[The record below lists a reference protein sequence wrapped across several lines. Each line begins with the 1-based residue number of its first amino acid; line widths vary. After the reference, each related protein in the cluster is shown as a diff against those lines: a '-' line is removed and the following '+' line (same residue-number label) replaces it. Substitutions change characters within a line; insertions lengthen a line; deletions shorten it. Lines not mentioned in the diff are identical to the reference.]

1 MKNSYFEKA
10 FKNILAFLFF
20 CENLLPWRNL
30 TRYPKALTNGS
41 TNKPPPSPCFSSA
54 EGKKVCPPPLL
65 GQPGQKRKRGKG
77 PFFSPAVVLS
87 SLFFLLLSK
96 GKETVAAKKEGKSFL
111 VLGATARPNDG
122 NNPGNN
128 HPTLRPTVFLGST
141 SPVRGDVG
149 HTFERRSPDTQ
160 MLQIRQ
166 QGKKPSSFLP
176 I

>member
-10 FKNILAFLFF
+10 FKNILACRFFAKICCLGVTLQDTRKHLLTARQTNPLLRLVFL
-20 CENLLPWRNL
+20 P
-30 TRYPKALTNGS
+30 PK
-41 TNKPPPSPCFSSA
+41 K
-54 EGKKVCPPPLL
+54 KKVGPPPLL

-77 PFFSPAVVLS
+77 PFFSPVVVLS

-111 VLGATARPNDG
+111 VLGTTARPTDV
-122 NNPGNN
+122 NNPGNKR
-128 HPTLRPTVFLGST
+128 PTLSPTVFLGSR

-149 HTFERRSPDTQ
+149 HTFEHRSPNTQ

-166 QGKKPSSFLP
+166 QGKNPSSFLP
-176 I
+176 T